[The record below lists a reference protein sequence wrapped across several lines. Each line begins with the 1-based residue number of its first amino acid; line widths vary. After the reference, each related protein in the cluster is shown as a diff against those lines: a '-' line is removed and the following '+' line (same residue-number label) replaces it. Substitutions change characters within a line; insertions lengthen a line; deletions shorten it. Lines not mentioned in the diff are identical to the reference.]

1 MDDVERGRCSLRKA
15 SVSWNIFWSSFFD
28 HLNKKTRSRKM
39 GLRDV
44 LTKEEDVVLIKW
56 TLNMQ
61 ECGLSISLQQLKTK
75 VAKLTQRI
83 HHSEMEYQAIIGGGI
98 GSSGNTHKRAF
109 NNYKNWKFLEHMD

>member
-75 VAKLTQRI
+75 VAKLTQTKDTSFRD
-83 HHSEMEYQAIIGGGI
+83 GI
-98 GSSGNTHKRAF
+98 PS
-109 NNYKNWKFLEHMD
+109 NNWWWYWFKWQHPQTSI